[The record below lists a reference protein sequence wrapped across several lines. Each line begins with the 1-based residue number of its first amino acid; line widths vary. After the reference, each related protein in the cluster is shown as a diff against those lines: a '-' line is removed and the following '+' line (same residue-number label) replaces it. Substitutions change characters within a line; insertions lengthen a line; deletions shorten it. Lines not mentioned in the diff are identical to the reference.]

1 MDRLRL
7 RNEPILHNLVR
18 LYRNRAVATFGA
30 LTLATAACTAMVA
43 ARVAYTGAPTF
54 RFLLWNIF
62 LAWIPFLISFAL
74 YQFRVSSRLALLAG
88 GAMWLLF
95 FPNAPYIVTDF
106 IHLRRTHSALI
117 WYDAIM
123 IASFAWTG
131 LTLGLVSLRMMQS
144 IVRARMGR
152 LASWIFAPVVLLLS
166 SFGVYLGRFQRWNS
180 WDLLTRPY
188 ELLHD
193 AGWGLVHPSTST
205 RTVVLTI
212 LFATFLMVTYMM
224 TSTLLARRA
233 DAGEQEF

>member
-1 MDRLRL
+1 MAERL
-7 RNEPILHNLVR
+7 VK
-18 LYRNRAVATFGA
+18 LYRNRAVATLGA
-30 LTLATAACTAMVA
+30 LAMATTVCTAMVA
-43 ARVAYTGAPTF
+43 ARVLYTGAPTF
-54 RFLLWNIF
+54 RFLLWNLF
-62 LAWIPFLISFAL
+62 LAWVPFLISFAL
-74 YQFRVSSRLALLAG
+74 YRFRVSSPAALLLG
-88 GAMWLLF
+88 GAAWLLF

-106 IHLRRTHSALI
+106 IHLRRSHSELI

-144 IVRARMGR
+144 IVRERVGR
-152 LASWIFAPVVLLLS
+152 LASWVFAPVVLLLS

-180 WDLLTRPY
+180 WDAIVRPY

-193 AGWGLVHPSTST
+193 ARGLVHPSTST
-205 RTVVLTI
+205 RAVALTV
-212 LFATFLMVTYMM
+212 LFATFLMVTYVM